1 MRYPLNYSPSV
12 HYPLNHFS
20 VSNILRQCIIRPSIL
35 RQCIIRSTTFP
46 SQISSVNVLSAH
58 LSSVSELSAQLLFRT
73 NHAPSVQQAYPLI
86 QFRTHVPSSRPA
98 PSDPT
103 YNEAAPQA
111 DGRYQVGCGCELNSV
126 ESFIRVQNP
135 APLTRQ
141 VTVSVH
147 SVTDT
152 DDTGNQ
158 FKGHFIPDAAMGG
171 GGGRFGESRAA
182 PCIDPDMTSPRLMND
197 PVLGL
202 QANPLY
208 SLMKF
213 KLLTGSTKFQR
224 M

>member
-1 MRYPLNYSPSV
+1 M
-12 HYPLNHFS
+12 
-20 VSNILRQCIIRPSIL
+20 
-35 RQCIIRSTTFP
+35 
-46 SQISSVNVLSAH
+46 
-58 LSSVSELSAQLLFRT
+58 
-73 NHAPSVQQAYPLI
+73 
-86 QFRTHVPSSRPA
+86 
-98 PSDPT
+98 
-103 YNEAAPQA
+103 
-111 DGRYQVGCGCELNSV
+111 GCGCELYSA
-126 ESFIRVQNP
+126 ESFIRLKNP

-158 FKGHFIPDAAMGG
+158 FRGHFIPDAAMGG
-171 GGGRFGESRAA
+171 GVRESRAA

-213 KLLTGSTKFQR
+213 KL
-224 M
+224 